1 MPDQSKANMRGKS
14 DDLEA
19 LRKWKDKGDGLLSA
33 RDIKQEG
40 SALDSEVIG
49 DKIAELVSRIGGGN
63 RL

>member
-1 MPDQSKANMRGKS
+1 MRGKS